1 MMAQDLSAK
10 LMQLEQLEKQEKL
23 RVNREK
29 STRQKFN
36 DRRCYIIGEIFLEV
50 FPEFLKLQPQHTKQD
65 NDREFRALRD
75 FLSAVAAEGIS
86 PASYLR

>member
-10 LMQLEQLEKQEKL
+10 LMQLEQLERRERL

-29 STRQKFN
+29 SDRKKIN
-36 DRRCYIIGEIFLEV
+36 DRRCFIVGKIFLEI
-50 FPEFLKLQPQHTKQD
+50 FPEFLKLQLKLDEQD
-65 NDREFRALRD
+65 NEREFRALRD
-75 FLSAVAAEGIS
+75 FLSAIVAEGIS